1 MFFRSRQSPFL
12 RAVAGVALA
21 AFLLSVCPG
30 VTLVSI
36 ARAADRQDL
45 ARAQEHYDFAEFGE
59 ALTLLNQLI
68 SEGGLKGDALRDAYV
83 LKARCLVGQGH
94 TSTALDAYCQALR
107 LDPNWR
113 PDPVVFPKDEIEV
126 FERALDTCSLE
137 AAPAPKTAAAGT
149 PWYKKP
155 IAWVA
160 GGAAIIVGILVAGGG
175 GGDEGGGGND
185 LPPFPDPP
193 DHAK

>member
-1 MFFRSRQSPFL
+1 MFFRSRPSPFL
-12 RAVAGVALA
+12 RTVAGVALT
-21 AFLLSVCPG
+21 AFLLSICPG
-30 VTLVSI
+30 VTWVSA

-59 ALTLLNQLI
+59 ALTLLDQLI
-68 SEGGLKGDALRDAYV
+68 ADGGLKGDALRDAYV

-107 LDPNWR
+107 LDANWR

-137 AAPAPKTAAAGT
+137 AAPPPKTAAGT

-160 GGAAIIVGILVAGGG
+160 GGAAIIVGVLVAGGG
-175 GGDEGGGGND
+175 GGDDGGGGTE
-185 LPPFPDPP
+185 LPAFPDPP
-193 DHAK
+193 AHSK